1 MQRFACFLLMLG
13 LVFRGEIS
21 QGTEPEFQV
30 FGDPE
35 EIAFERHVRQQL
47 QKRLSVNFNSTPLA
61 SVAMDLQRQLGL
73 PISLDRKALE
83 DAGAGDDTPITLSC
97 QNLRARDILESILRD
112 KDLTWFPQRRYL
124 VISTPE
130 KAGSQLI
137 TRVYPVADLVAA
149 GNGSDTFDAGLDYDS
164 LIELIT
170 TAIAPTTWDEV
181 GGPGSISV
189 FGQSGAIV
197 FLQTHDVHEQ
207 VEHLLQALRAARDS
221 QGLRVY
227 DYIAAFES
235 EQQRSATF
243 WKQQSQLVSSVHHA
257 LGARST
263 AVSGWRL
270 PRRHD

>member
-35 EIAFERHVRQQL
+35 EIAFDRHVRQLFQ
-47 QKRLSVNFNSTPLA
+47 QRLSVRFQNTPLA
-61 SVAMDLQRQLGL
+61 AVAADLQRQLGV
-73 PISLDRKALE
+73 PITLDRKVLE
-83 DAGAGDDTPITLSC
+83 DAGTGEEAPVTFHC
-97 QNLRARDILESILRD
+97 QNLAARDILESILRD
-112 KDLTWFPQRRYL
+112 KDLTWFPQRRYV

-130 KAGSQLI
+130 KAASQLI

-207 VEHLLQALRAARDS
+207 VQHLLQALRAARES

-243 WKQQSQLVSSVHHA
+243 WKQQSQLVSVHHA

-263 AVSGWRL
+263 AVPGWRL